1 MKKNST
7 KKLVSLSM
15 FLALGVVLNIIES
28 LMPVLIP
35 VPGVKLGIANT
46 IGLIVLYFYGPKEYL
61 LIGFLR
67 VLIVALL
74 RTGIGSTAFLLS
86 LSGWLISSIFVLIVF
101 FFNKASIYGLSMGS
115 AVMHGVGQIIMVMI
129 IYQMPKMINYLPI
142 LVISGIISGNIL
154 ALLSSE
160 LLKRLDRII
169 K

>member
-1 MKKNST
+1 
-7 KKLVSLSM
+7 M

-28 LMPVLIP
+28 LLPVLIP

-46 IGLIVLYFYGPKEYL
+46 IGLIVLYFYGPKEFV

-67 VLIVALL
+67 VLLVALL

-86 LSGWLISSIFVLIVF
+86 LSGWVISTLFVLIIYLF
-101 FFNKASIYGLSMGS
+101 SKASIYGLSMGS

-142 LVISGIISGNIL
+142 LVISGIISGNVL

-160 LLKRLDRII
+160 LLKRLDRIMR
-169 K
+169 

>member
-7 KKLVSLSM
+7 KKLVRLSM

-28 LMPVLIP
+28 LLPVLIP

-46 IGLIVLYFYGPKEYL
+46 IGLIVLYFYGAKEFV

-67 VLIVALL
+67 VLLVALL

-86 LSGWLISSIFVLIVF
+86 LSGWVISTLFVLIIYLF
-101 FFNKASIYGLSMGS
+101 SKASIYGLSMGS

-142 LVISGIISGNIL
+142 LVISGIISGNVL

-160 LLKRLDRII
+160 LLKRLDRIMR
-169 K
+169 